1 MTRIISMV
9 PMLILILVI
18 ILTFSRVPEARL
30 LQGRH
35 HQGIVHK
42 RVDSKHVLH
51 QLLARYKKVQL
62 DSSTDRKSPGGPD
75 PQHH

>member
-1 MTRIISMV
+1 MTRITSMV

-35 HQGIVHK
+35 LQGIVHK
-42 RVDSKHVLH
+42 RVDSKQILH
-51 QLLARYKKVQL
+51 HLLARHKVQL
-62 DSSTDRKSPGGPD
+62 DSTDRKSPGGPD

>member
-1 MTRIISMV
+1 MTRITSMV

-30 LQGRH
+30 LQERH

-42 RVDSKHVLH
+42 HVDSKQILH
-51 QLLARYKKVQL
+51 QLLARYKKVEL
-62 DSSTDRKSPGGPD
+62 DSTDRKSPGGPD

>member
-1 MTRIISMV
+1 MV

-42 RVDSKHVLH
+42 RVDSKQILH
-51 QLLARYKKVQL
+51 QLLAGYKKVQL
-62 DSSTDRKSPGGPD
+62 DSTDRKSPGGPD